1 MASVLNSHNLT
12 IVRCIQFK
20 KCLCFKLKYVHFV
33 YSYIVYVAFPS
44 CLCCDDQFVV
54 FTLCY
59 FSSSQGAWGHATVMV
74 NDPFS
79 DLPFFGSEESIW
91 SEITNPFLDSP
102 TKVQP
107 YLLCTFW
114 KRVRWEDTCSFELAN
129 LFGPSSCS
137 LAAGPEYKMNELRSL
152 SRQLCCNESVL
163 VFEGA
168 WLRRI
173 LMFCHLNLF
182 LFHPF
187 QRDWPF
193 DDYHFVWMFML

>member
-1 MASVLNSHNLT
+1 MIWDHKSVFGFSHKSAALLV
-12 IVRCIQFK
+12 IHFLK
-20 KCLCFKLKYVHFV
+20 KGV
-33 YSYIVYVAFPS
+33 
-44 CLCCDDQFVV
+44 
-54 FTLCY
+54 
-59 FSSSQGAWGHATVMV
+59 G
-74 NDPFS
+74 
-79 DLPFFGSEESIW
+79 
-91 SEITNPFLDSP
+91 
-102 TKVQP
+102 
-107 YLLCTFW
+107 
-114 KRVRWEDTCSFELAN
+114 WEDTCSFELAN

-173 LMFCHLNLF
+173 LMFYHLNLF

-193 DDYHFVWMFML
+193 DDYHFVWMTVYALNNTCYNHCNNKRLTNTGFFWKRFHVVNSKTTLHCTRKATCIC